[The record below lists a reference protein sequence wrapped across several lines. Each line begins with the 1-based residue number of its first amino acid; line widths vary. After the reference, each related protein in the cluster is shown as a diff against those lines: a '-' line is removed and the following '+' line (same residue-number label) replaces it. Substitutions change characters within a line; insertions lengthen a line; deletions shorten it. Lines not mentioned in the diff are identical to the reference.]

1 MRSMLRILKEAD
13 GHGED
18 GRATSTV
25 TGGIS
30 LRGAAKFMNNAGQE
44 TDNDSVLEQY
54 SKEE

>member
-1 MRSMLRILKEAD
+1 MWCILKEAD

-18 GRATSTV
+18 SVV
-25 TGGIS
+25 TEGMS
-30 LRGAAKFMNNAGQE
+30 LRGTAKFMNNAGQE